1 VARLG
6 IRVHGRL
13 EGFALSR
20 KPRIIAAFA
29 VLALVRVDPWLRVTS
44 DIPVPDSSRLARF
57 RDEPGVPAPPI
68 DVTPTVPLQAP
79 PAIVTTDSVQIPEP
93 PSDVRQR
100 KAVLS
105 LIRYPY
111 HKLGYE
117 IVFVGPRP
125 GYRAMT
131 LSNKH
136 RIEVYVR
143 PGDRP
148 ELLAYDL
155 AHELGHAF
163 DLEYNN
169 SERRTRWRQLRGIE
183 ASMPWFGCNR
193 CPDYDTPAGDFAETF
208 AYLLL
213 GPGNYHSRMAEPPDD
228 AEVRALAAFC
238 RMEHPGSWFE
248 ASNRSQRPTTVAA
261 SGGGSR

>member
-1 VARLG
+1 
-6 IRVHGRL
+6 VHGRL

-44 DIPVPDSSRLARF
+44 DIPVPDSSRLARY
-57 RDEPGVPAPPI
+57 RDEPGAPAPTI
-68 DVTPTVPLQAP
+68 DVTPPGTLQAP
-79 PAIVTTDSVQIPEP
+79 PAATIPDAPPIFEP
-93 PSDVRQR
+93 SSDRRQR
-100 KAVLS
+100 KAVLG
-105 LIRYPY
+105 LIHYPWQR
-111 HKLGYE
+111 LGYE
-117 IVFVGPRP
+117 IIFVGPRP

-131 LSNKH
+131 LSNKR

-169 SERRTRWRQLRGIE
+169 SERRMHWRQLRGIE
-183 ASMPWFGCNR
+183 PSMPWFGCNR

-213 GPGNYHSRMAEPPDD
+213 GPGNYHSRMAEPPAD

-238 RMEHPGSWFE
+238 RMEHPGTWFE
-248 ASNRSQRPTTVAA
+248 AANRSQRQATVAQ